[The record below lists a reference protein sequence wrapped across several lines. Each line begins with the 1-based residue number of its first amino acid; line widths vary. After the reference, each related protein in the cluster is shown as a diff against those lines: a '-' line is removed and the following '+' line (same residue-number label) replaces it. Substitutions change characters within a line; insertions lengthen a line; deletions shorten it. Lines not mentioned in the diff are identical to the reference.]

1 MTGISLSLALQS
13 TLGILAYI
21 GLAWALGEDR
31 SRFPRRIV
39 LAGLA
44 LQLALALALLKLP
57 VFKGLFLALN
67 DALGALE
74 RATLAGTSFVFGF
87 LGGGPAPFVVSDPAS
102 SFVLAFRALPLVL
115 VVSALSSLLFYWK
128 VLPWLVRG
136 VSRLL
141 QKSLGIGGAVGL
153 SAAADVFVGMVEAPL
168 LVRPYLAAMSR
179 GELFSVM
186 TCGMATIAGT
196 VMALYAGFLAP
207 VVPGAMGHILTASL
221 VSTPGALLIAALMVP
236 AGGAGT
242 AGSLQPADTARS
254 SMDAITQGTLAGV
267 ALLINIVAMLLVFVA
282 LVSLANLLLG
292 LLPDVLGQ
300 PLTLQRG
307 LGWLMAPVV
316 WLMGIPWA
324 EATTAGALMGT
335 KTVLNEL
342 IAYLDLARLPAG
354 ALSPRSTLI
363 MTYALCGFANLG
375 SLGILIGGL
384 ATMVPERR
392 TDIVA
397 LGPKAILSGTLATLL
412 TGAVVGLLTA

>member
-179 GELFSVM
+179 GELF
-186 TCGMATIAGT
+186 
-196 VMALYAGFLAP
+196 
-207 VVPGAMGHILTASL
+207 
-221 VSTPGALLIAALMVP
+221 
-236 AGGAGT
+236 
-242 AGSLQPADTARS
+242 
-254 SMDAITQGTLAGV
+254 
-267 ALLINIVAMLLVFVA
+267 
-282 LVSLANLLLG
+282 
-292 LLPDVLGQ
+292 
-300 PLTLQRG
+300 
-307 LGWLMAPVV
+307 
-316 WLMGIPWA
+316 
-324 EATTAGALMGT
+324 
-335 KTVLNEL
+335 
-342 IAYLDLARLPAG
+342 
-354 ALSPRSTLI
+354 
-363 MTYALCGFANLG
+363 
-375 SLGILIGGL
+375 
-384 ATMVPERR
+384 
-392 TDIVA
+392 
-397 LGPKAILSGTLATLL
+397 
-412 TGAVVGLLTA
+412 

>member
-1 MTGISLSLALQS
+1 MFLNLQS
-13 TLGILAYI
+13 TFGILVFV
-21 GLAWALGEDR
+21 GLAWTLGEDR
-31 SRFPRRIV
+31 RRFPWRIV
-39 LAGLA
+39 LAGLG

-57 VFKGLFLALN
+57 LFKGLFLAMN
-67 DALGALE
+67 EALGALE
-74 RATLAGTSFVFGF
+74 HATQAGTGFVFGY
-87 LGGGPAPFVVSDPAS
+87 LGGGPAPFAVSDPS
-102 SFVLAFRALPLVL
+102 STFVLAFRALPLVL
-115 VVSALSSLLFYWK
+115 VVSALSSLLFHWR
-128 VLPWLVRG
+128 VLPWLVRL

-153 SAAADVFVGMVEAPL
+153 SAAADIFVGMVEAPL

-196 VMALYAGFLAP
+196 VMALYASFLAH
-207 VVPGAMGHILTASL
+207 VVPDAMGHILTASL

-236 AGGAGT
+236 AGDSTT
-242 AGSLQPADTARS
+242 AGSLRPPESARS
-254 SMDAITQGTLAGV
+254 SMEAITQGTLAGV

-292 LLPDVLGQ
+292 LLPDLFGQ

-342 IAYLDLARLPAG
+342 VAYLDLARLPAD
-354 ALSPRSTLI
+354 ALSPRSALI
-363 MTYALCGFANLG
+363 MTYALCGFANLA

-384 ATMVPERR
+384 ATMVPERSA
-392 TDIVA
+392 DIVT
-397 LGPKAILSGTLATLL
+397 LGPKAIVSGTLATLL
-412 TGAVVGLLTA
+412 TGAVVGLLSA

>member
-1 MTGISLSLALQS
+1 
-13 TLGILAYI
+13 
-21 GLAWALGEDR
+21 
-31 SRFPRRIV
+31 
-39 LAGLA
+39 
-44 LQLALALALLKLP
+44 
-57 VFKGLFLALN
+57 
-67 DALGALE
+67 
-74 RATLAGTSFVFGF
+74 
-87 LGGGPAPFVVSDPAS
+87 
-102 SFVLAFRALPLVL
+102 
-115 VVSALSSLLFYWK
+115 
-128 VLPWLVRG
+128 
-136 VSRLL
+136 
-141 QKSLGIGGAVGL
+141 
-153 SAAADVFVGMVEAPL
+153 
-168 LVRPYLAAMSR
+168 
-179 GELFSVM
+179 M

-324 EATTAGALMGT
+324 
-335 KTVLNEL
+335 
-342 IAYLDLARLPAG
+342 
-354 ALSPRSTLI
+354 
-363 MTYALCGFANLG
+363 
-375 SLGILIGGL
+375 
-384 ATMVPERR
+384 
-392 TDIVA
+392 
-397 LGPKAILSGTLATLL
+397 
-412 TGAVVGLLTA
+412 